1 MSKALVISG
10 GGSKGAFAVGVIK
23 YLAANFPMSKFD
35 MYVGTSTGSLIAPLA
50 ALDKI
55 DELEELYTTQNTK
68 DIVQKFN
75 IGDRLS
81 KNSIMGVDP
90 LWKLVNKHYT
100 DDFYEKLQQ
109 SGKQIFLATT
119 CLQTSELVIYSNK
132 PQAASDNYA
141 SRQIETPMQF
151 RKAVLASACQPVF
164 MPPVKVNLDFDG
176 AEDQFYQYVDGGVRE
191 YAGIEMAIQNGATE
205 IVAILL
211 SAEHTAVELTEYKDI
226 YGILEKT
233 ISIFTEDVGK
243 NDMVIPMQFNEA
255 LKYIDSVKRKM
266 RKAGLTKEEVDE
278 YFTTSTTPNPFQ
290 DKVPLKIH
298 IVRPQKP
305 LGGGPG
311 GLDFVPG
318 DMTVMLSTGE
328 EIMQEYIAKLEA
340 EGSSW
345 V

>member
-23 YLAANFPMSKFD
+23 YLAANFPATKFD

-50 ALDKI
+50 ALNKVA
-55 DELEELYTTQNTK
+55 ELEELYTTQNTSN
-68 DIVQKFN
+68 IVQKFD

-81 KNSIMGVDP
+81 QNSIMGVDP
-90 LWKLVNKHYT
+90 LWELIKKHYT
-100 DDFYEKLQQ
+100 DDFYTALQQ

-119 CLQTSELVIYSNK
+119 CLQTSQLVIYSNK
-132 PQAASDNYA
+132 PQAPSDNYA
-141 SRQIETPMQF
+141 CRQLESPLQF

-164 MPPVKVNLDFDG
+164 MPPVKVNLDIPG
-176 AEDQFYQYVDGGVRE
+176 APDQQHQYVDGGVRE

-211 SAEHTAVELTEYKDI
+211 SAEHTEVETKEFKDI
-226 YGILEKT
+226 YSILEKT
-233 ISIFTEDVGK
+233 IAIFTEDVGK
-243 NDMVIPMQFNEA
+243 NDMVVPVQYNEA

-266 RKAGLTKEEVDE
+266 RRDGLTKEVVDE
-278 YFTTSTTPNPFQ
+278 YFTTSSTPNPFQ
-290 DKVPLKIH
+290 GKVPITIH
-298 IVRPQKP
+298 VIRPQQP

-311 GLDFVPG
+311 GLDFIPA

-328 EIMQEYIAKLEA
+328 EIMQQYIAKLEA
-340 EGSSW
+340 EGSVW
-345 V
+345 A

>member
-23 YLAANFPMSKFD
+23 YLAANFPASKFD

-55 DELEELYTTQNTK
+55 AELEELYTTQNTSN
-68 DIVQKFN
+68 IVQKFD

-81 KNSIMGVDP
+81 QNSIMGVDP
-90 LWKLVNKHYT
+90 LWELIKKHYT
-100 DDFYEKLQQ
+100 DDFYTALQQ

-132 PQAASDNYA
+132 QQAASDNYA
-141 SRQIETPMQF
+141 GRQIESALQF

-164 MPPVKVNLDFDG
+164 MPPVKVNLDIPE
-176 AEDQFYQYVDGGVRE
+176 ANDQHHQYVDGGVRE

-211 SAEHTAVELTEYKDI
+211 SAEHTEVETKEFKDV
-226 YGILEKT
+226 YSILEKT

-243 NDMVIPMQFNEA
+243 NDMVIPLQYNEA

-266 RKAGLTKEEVDE
+266 LKAGITKDEVEE
-278 YFTTSTTPNPFQ
+278 YFTGSGTSNPFQ
-290 DKVPLKIH
+290 HKVPLTIH
-298 IVRPQKP
+298 IIRPQQP

-311 GLDFVPG
+311 GLDFVPA

-328 EIMQEYIAKLEA
+328 EIMQQYIAKLEA
-340 EGSSW
+340 EGSAW

>member
-1 MSKALVISG
+1 
-10 GGSKGAFAVGVIK
+10 
-23 YLAANFPMSKFD
+23 
-35 MYVGTSTGSLIAPLA
+35 
-50 ALDKI
+50 
-55 DELEELYTTQNTK
+55 LYTTQNTNN
-68 DIVQKFN
+68 IVQKFD

-81 KNSIMGVDP
+81 QNSIMGVDP
-90 LWKLVNKHYT
+90 LWELIKKHYT
-100 DDFYEKLQQ
+100 DDFYTALQQ

-132 PQAASDNYA
+132 QQAASDNYA
-141 SRQIETPMQF
+141 SRQIESPLQF

-164 MPPVKVNLDFDG
+164 MPPVKVNLDIPG
-176 AEDQFYQYVDGGVRE
+176 APDQLHQYVDGGVRE

-211 SAEHTAVELTEYKDI
+211 SAEHTEVETKEFKDI
-226 YGILEKT
+226 YSILEKT

-243 NDMVIPMQFNEA
+243 NDMVIPIQYNEA
-255 LKYIDSVKRKM
+255 LKYIESVKRKM
-266 RKAGLTKEEVDE
+266 RKAGVTKEEVDE
-278 YFTTSTTPNPFQ
+278 YFTTSRTPNPFQ
-290 DKVPLKIH
+290 DKVPLTIH
-298 IVRPQKP
+298 VIRPQQP

-311 GLDFVPG
+311 GLDFIPA

-340 EGSSW
+340 EGSVW

>member
-23 YLAANFPMSKFD
+23 YLRKNFPNSTFD
-35 MYVGTSTGSLIAPLA
+35 MFVGTSTGSLIAPLA
-50 ALDKI
+50 ALNML
-55 DELEELYTTQNTK
+55 DELEELYTTQNTT

-81 KNSIMGVDP
+81 QNSIMGVDP
-90 LWKLVNKHYT
+90 LWELVKKHYS
-100 DDFYEKLQQ
+100 DDFYNKLQQ
-109 SGKQIFLATT
+109 SGKQVFLATT

-132 PQAASDNYA
+132 DQAPSDNYTTRKVESA
-141 SRQIETPMQF
+141 LQF

-164 MPPVKVNLDFDG
+164 MPPVKINQDING
-176 AEDQFYQYVDGGVRE
+176 ANDQFYQYVDGGVRE
-191 YAGIEMAIQNGATE
+191 YAGIEMAIQNGAKE

-211 SAEHTAVELTEYKDI
+211 SAEHTEVETKEYKDI
-226 YGILEKT
+226 YSILQKT

-243 NDMVIPMQFNEA
+243 NDMVIPMQYNEA
-255 LKYIDSVKRKM
+255 LKYIESVKRKM
-266 RKAGLTKEEVDE
+266 KKAGISKEEIDE
-278 YFTTSTTPNPFQ
+278 YFTTSRTPNPFQ
-290 DKVPLKIH
+290 DKLPLNIH
-298 IVRPQKP
+298 IIRPNQP

-311 GLDFVPG
+311 GLDFVPA

-328 EIMQEYIAKLEA
+328 EIMEQYIAKLEA

-345 V
+345 G